1 MYYIVDRGSIKRKLK
16 KNLTLDGFMMKPKM
30 RITKHFIE
38 VKELIILDRTLTDNV
53 LKMHF
58 QVAFKRLFKMVM
70 NIMESDD
77 ASESDMNLAL
87 SEIERTKQ
95 VLKDKYA
102 QVISQNEYRR
112 MRRKVTILEKQLREK
127 IIIQQRFRE
136 MMWSMMQTRQENLE
150 EKKGRGR

>member
-30 RITKHFIE
+30 RLRKDFIE
-38 VKELIILDRTLTDNV
+38 VKEIIILDRTLTDNV
-53 LKMHF
+53 LKMQF